1 MRGAPPE
8 GAVVE
13 CWSPSFAELKPS
25 IPRIVRNLGYDL
37 DAAPQLVAERL
48 AELLDASRRFTQT
61 VGGFVLLPA
70 DCVTVRRDSI
80 LAGRAGLSTGA
91 LIAGQ
96 LRGAETAALF
106 AAGAGSAFDAW
117 LSELAVSKDGL
128 DHFLADAIGSELAE
142 LAADRV
148 EDRLREVAASSGMSL
163 SNRYSPGYCGWPVS
177 DQHILFS
184 LFPEGFCGIELNG
197 SALMTPLKSVSG
209 VIGIGPA
216 LRREEYDCGI
226 CDMQDCVRRRAG

>member
-1 MRGAPPE
+1 
-8 GAVVE
+8 
-13 CWSPSFAELKPS
+13 
-25 IPRIVRNLGYDL
+25 
-37 DAAPQLVAERL
+37 
-48 AELLDASRRFTQT
+48 
-61 VGGFVLLPA
+61 
-70 DCVTVRRDSI
+70 
-80 LAGRAGLSTGA
+80 
-91 LIAGQ
+91 
-96 LRGAETAALF
+96 
-106 AAGAGSAFDAW
+106 
-117 LSELAVSKDGL
+117 
-128 DHFLADAIGSELAE
+128 
-142 LAADRV
+142 
-148 EDRLREVAASSGMSL
+148 MSL